1 MSPTLGARK
10 WALTHAPLGLLLLGS
25 VLSCRSVVP
34 DCGCVNNP
42 EHPGCTTPEPE
53 PEPTLTYALVEGRFD
68 SSLGKKN
75 SVEISDTPSYGA
87 VRTSATSAVIRL
99 PDSCLDETAAQV
111 SGRSDSGN
119 TILTTKCGVWLKEL
133 EQALTRAQF
142 RVISWDA
149 LRGLERSQ
157 NLPSYQA
164 AQQLGADVLFM
175 FNSLEVSDVA
185 PGSETANRIEYFT
198 SNARGDKGDPFPLP
212 QSERLVLKTAVKQ
225 KLGVH
230 TTDVTALSSTLDCT
244 AIVTKNGESVWF
256 YRNTGIKPLVRHAG
270 MAFLFVKHE
279 ERWHFAPSAELGP
292 VNLVPTVELSAVDVE
307 EDKRAQTTDPYQTYK
322 LELVRTVAN
331 DFVERFRSGS
341 KPQ

>member
-1 MSPTLGARK
+1 
-10 WALTHAPLGLLLLGS
+10 
-25 VLSCRSVVP
+25 V
-34 DCGCVNNP
+34 
-42 EHPGCTTPEPE
+42 
-53 PEPTLTYALVEGRFD
+53 LTYALVEGRFD

-75 SVEISDTPSYGA
+75 TVEISDTPAFGT
-87 VRTSATSAVIRL
+87 VRTAATSAVIRL

-111 SGRSDSGN
+111 SGRSDSSS

-164 AQQLGADVLFM
+164 AQKLGAEVLFM
-175 FNSLEVSDVA
+175 FNSLEVSDVK
-185 PGSETANRIEYFT
+185 PGSETANRIEYFA
-198 SNARGDKGDPFPLP
+198 SNARGDKGQPFPLP
-212 QSERLVLKTAVKQ
+212 QAERTVLKTAVKQ

-230 TTDVTALSSTLDCT
+230 SNEVTALSSTLDCT
-244 AIVTKNGESVWF
+244 AIVTSSGESVWF
-256 YRNTGIKPLVRHAG
+256 YRNTGVKPLVRHSG

-279 ERWHFAPSAELGP
+279 DSWHFAPSTTVDNSVSA
-292 VNLVPTVELSAVDVE
+292 VPTLELSAVDVE
-307 EDKRAQTTDPYQTYK
+307 EDRRGQTTDPYQTHK
-322 LELVRTVAN
+322 LELVRSVAQ
-331 DFVERFRSGS
+331 DFVGRFRSGS